1 MEDRRDIDPAPPARG
16 PAEAAA
22 APLLQQAIKVD
33 RDLRRGLVRLPGLAR
48 MSPVS
53 REAGSGQGSQVPHKT
68 PQVRVPSMF
77 PTRIPRIRRH
87 FPAYAGTNAKVE
99 QEPVTSLYAGDEGW
113 AESSDKDRV
122 FMTDPLLSGRSR
134 VRVAVGAPRNTA
146 AKVHLTCANAGRGG
160 LQDVTSR
167 PFWHAVICW
176 R

>member
-77 PTRIPRIRRH
+77 PTRIPRIKRH
-87 FPAYAGTNAKVE
+87 SAAHG
-99 QEPVTSLYAGDEGW
+99 G
-113 AESSDKDRV
+113 
-122 FMTDPLLSGRSR
+122 
-134 VRVAVGAPRNTA
+134 TA
-146 AKVHLTCANAGRGG
+146 AKWPGAARRPTAGPGAATVLAAAAARALVAGLCAGR
-160 LQDVTSR
+160 Q
-167 PFWHAVICW
+167 
-176 R
+176 